1 MRFAFPT
8 GVMAVASAAAIVA
21 PATAIHGGPCS
32 VRVVD
37 GELAGA
43 GSGRRRRDRL
53 NTPRRR

>member
-1 MRFAFPT
+1 MCFAFPT

-21 PATAIHGGPCS
+21 PAHAETAPATTE
-32 VRVVD
+32 RD
-37 GELAGA
+37 A